1 MSLPPSLIRAMTP
14 FPFSVRP
21 DAPVSEAVALMNAHD
36 VHHLP
41 VTDGHA
47 VVGLLTWAE
56 VAAATARPEAGNG
69 LSVADCCANDVYVVD
84 LNEPLDTVL
93 LTMAERH
100 IDCAVV
106 TRHGHLAGVFTAV
119 DACRAFG
126 RYLAENFPHGDGD
139 DAA

>member
-14 FPFSVRP
+14 FPFSVSST
-21 DAPVSEAVALMNAHD
+21 APVSEAIALMNAHD

-41 VTDGHA
+41 VIDGDA

-56 VAAATARPEAGNG
+56 VTAATGRSQSGDGPR
-69 LSVADCCANDVYVVD
+69 VAECCTKDVYVVD
-84 LNEPLDTVL
+84 LNEALDTVL
-93 LTMAERH
+93 LTMAERRT
-100 IDCAVV
+100 DCAVV

-126 RYLAENFPHGDGD
+126 EYLAENFPHGDGH